1 MAERAGKI
9 VLMGSGELTASMVEV
24 HKKLLHLLGAS
35 ARAVFLDTPAG
46 FQLNADQIADKAIE
60 YFRHH
65 VGHSLAIAS
74 YKCHETAGDYERAQA
89 GRTLRQADFVLIG
102 PGSPTYA
109 LRQWQPSPV
118 PDLLADCVD
127 RGGTLVAA
135 SAAALTVGRFT
146 LPVYEIYKV
155 GQELH
160 WVDGLDLLA
169 RFGFDLVVVPH
180 WNNAEGGNHDTRFCF
195 MGGQRFDALEAMLP
209 EPRPVLGLDEH
220 TACILD
226 LATSRA
232 EVRGIGTITLRT
244 LEGAMTYQSGEEFDL
259 AVLREGRVVPERTA
273 ASVETRTPPSG
284 DAGQAFWQKVHD
296 LETHFQEG
304 LARDDPR
311 GATNALLAFDR
322 LIWQAQE
329 GAENEAAVVQA
340 RDTLRDMIVTL
351 GNQLDAAAG
360 LQADDL
366 APLVE
371 ALLAMREQF
380 RRERQWEAADGLRAA
395 LDTVNIQVEDAP
407 EGARWHFAPSERRS
421 DSDRGSPPRETN
433 R

>member
-24 HKKLLHLLGAS
+24 HKQLLRPLGAA

-46 FQLNADQIADKAIE
+46 FQLNADQIAAKAAD
-60 YFRHH
+60 YFQHH
-65 VGHSLAIAS
+65 VGHPLHVAS
-74 YKCHETAGDYERAQA
+74 YKSHASISDYDRQQA
-89 GRTLRQADFVLIG
+89 GRTLREADYVLIG

-109 LRQWQPSPV
+109 LRQWQPSSV
-118 PDLLADCVD
+118 PDLLADLVT

-155 GQELH
+155 GQALH

-195 MGGQRFDALEAMLP
+195 MGAHRFDALETMLP

-226 LATSRA
+226 LATSQA

-244 LEGAMTYQSGEEFDL
+244 PEGVMSYQSGERFDL
-259 AVLREGRVVPERTA
+259 SVLREGRVVPERA
-273 ASVETRTPPSG
+273 AAAPAETQPPPPG
-284 DAGQAFWQKVHD
+284 DARQAFWQEAHD
-296 LETHFQEG
+296 LEARFQED
-304 LARDDPR
+304 LARHDPR
-311 GATNALLAFDR
+311 GASNALLAFDR
-322 LIWQAQE
+322 LVWQAQQ
-329 GAENEAAVVQA
+329 GAENEEVVIQA

-360 LQADDL
+360 LNADDL

-371 ALLAMREQF
+371 ALLALRDQF

-407 EGARWHFAPSERRS
+407 EGSRWHFTPAKRRH
-421 DSDRGSPPRETN
+421 DSDRGSF
-433 R
+433 

>member
-1 MAERAGKI
+1 MADQPGKI

-24 HKKLLHLLGAS
+24 HKRLLRPLGAS

-46 FQLNADQIADKAIE
+46 FQLNADQIAAKASE

-65 VGHSLAIAS
+65 VGHPLSVAS
-74 YKCHETAGDYERAQA
+74 YKSHTTISDYERQQA
-89 GRTLRQADFVLIG
+89 GRTLRRADYILIG

-118 PDLLADCVD
+118 PDQLADCVA

-155 GQELH
+155 GQDLH
-160 WVDGLDLLA
+160 WIDGLDLLA
-169 RFGFDLVVVPH
+169 RFGFNLVVVPH

-195 MGGQRFDALEAMLP
+195 MGGRRFDALESMLP
-209 EPRPVLGLDEH
+209 ESRPVLGLDEH

-226 LATSRA
+226 LATSQG
-232 EVRGIGTITLRT
+232 EVKGIGGITLRT
-244 LEGAMTYQSGEEFDL
+244 PDGAMAYQSGERFDL
-259 AVLREGRVVPERTA
+259 AVLREGRVVPERA
-273 ASVETRTPPSG
+273 AAAPVETPKPPSV
-284 DAGQAFWQKVHD
+284 DDHQTFWQQAHD
-296 LETHFQEG
+296 LAARFQEG
-304 LARDDPR
+304 LAQHDPR
-311 GATNALLAFDR
+311 GASNALLAFDR
-322 LIWQAQE
+322 LVWQAQQ
-329 GAENEAAVVQA
+329 GAESEEVVAQA

-360 LQADDL
+360 LNADDL

-371 ALLAMREQF
+371 ALLALRNQF
-380 RRERQWEAADGLRAA
+380 RREQQWEAADQLRAA
-395 LDTVNIQVEDAP
+395 LATINIQVEDSP
-407 EGARWHFAPSERRS
+407 EGPRWQLKPA
-421 DSDRGSPPRETN
+421 
-433 R
+433 